1 MLTTA
6 RPCGPASNAKGR
18 AILTPLSQL
27 AEQLH
32 RSRQVLVFTGA
43 GVSTGS
49 GIPDFRG
56 PSGLWTK
63 WKPVYYQD
71 FMTSHT
77 ARVRH
82 WEFKLQAWQGFR
94 NAQPNAA
101 HQALS
106 ELDRIGFLQ
115 GLVTQNIDGLHQLA
129 GHPEGRVIE
138 LHGSNRQVECQS
150 CKALTAPDSVYAEFE
165 RSRQPPLCTCGGYLK
180 PATVSFGQ
188 SMPEDKMAEAVE
200 AARRSELVIAIGSTL
215 EVEPAASIPRLARQ
229 NGAFYA
235 ILNRGPTAQ
244 DELASLR
251 LEGDATQLLPQLVT
265 QLREIL
271 AHG

>member
-1 MLTTA
+1 MSL
-6 RPCGPASNAKGR
+6 N
-18 AILTPLSQL
+18 QL
-27 AEQLH
+27 AQQLH
-32 RSRQVLVFTGA
+32 RSSHVLVFTGA
-43 GVSTGS
+43 GISTGS

-63 WKPVYYQD
+63 WEPVYYHD
-71 FMTSHT
+71 FMTSHD

-82 WEFKLQAWQGFR
+82 WEFKLHGWQGFHD
-94 NAQPNAA
+94 AQPNAA

-115 GLVTQNIDGLHQLA
+115 ALITQNIDGLHQLS
-129 GHPEGRVIE
+129 GHPQGRVIE
-138 LHGSNRQVECQS
+138 LHGSNRFVECQS
-150 CKALTAPDSVYAEFE
+150 CKTLTDPDSAFAEFQ
-165 RSRQPPLCTCGGYLK
+165 RSLQPPLCACGGYLK

-200 AARRSELVIAIGSTL
+200 TAQRSDLVIATGSTL
-215 EVEPAASIPRLARQ
+215 EVEPAASIPRLARER
-229 NGAFYA
+229 GAFYA

-251 LEGDATQLLPQLVT
+251 LEGDATRLLPQLVS

-271 AHG
+271 ALV